1 MTGKILSRYGLGHD
15 PYAWPP
21 PNILSQG
28 PAPTGYPDAPPN
40 ILSQGPAP
48 TGYDRVRDAIYNAL
62 GGQPQNAWAADK
74 LATMFDLGTLG
85 MATGAYDGGQAMAL
99 TGDPGAL
106 AMAIMPG
113 TRPVR
118 AAAKAAG
125 GAVKE
130 AAQGIRAYHGS
141 PHVTRN
147 NEAGYLPPKLPQR
160 EFNLDYKHPTQGD
173 IGSRLETDM
182 DGRPLIARF
191 VAGRR
196 TVGGSDEALAP
207 KDVHDLAEMISNVV
221 LVPRDDLP
229 SKSVGS
235 YTPRDNKIKIADDL
249 PDDQAS
255 IAMAHELGHVI
266 DAQSQRGV
274 VFADKYEPRA
284 KKIYHDLRTG
294 NVAETRPSRITSPE
308 TDGYKLS
315 DRPGELSAEFIRAY
329 LTNPN
334 YVKSIAPGLAKE
346 LRALINADPGLSKYI
361 QFNALAPTVIG
372 GATAARAA
380 SSDEDF
386 EEILRK
392 YGLLPPAA
400 LGDAAIQDPA
410 QQ

>member
-1 MTGKILSRYGLGHD
+1 MTGNILSRYGMGHD
-15 PYAWPP
+15 PYAWRS
-21 PNILSQG
+21 NMDAQ
-28 PAPTGYPDAPPN
+28 PDAPPN

-62 GGQPQNAWAADK
+62 GGQPQNAWAANK

-85 MATGAYDGGQAMAL
+85 MATGAYDGGRELAH
-99 TGDPGAL
+99 TGDPNAL
-106 AMAIMPG
+106 AMALMPG
-113 TRPVR
+113 MKPVG
-118 AAAKAAG
+118 AAAKAARNI
-125 GAVKE
+125 KIN
-130 AAQGIRAYHGS
+130 QLNHGTL
-141 PHVTRN
+141 TRN
-147 NEAGYLPPKLPQR
+147 NEAGYAPPELPQR
-160 EFNLDYKHPTQGD
+160 EFNLDYKRPHQGD

-182 DGRPLIARF
+182 DGRPLIAEH

-196 TVGGSDEALAP
+196 TVGGNDEALTPDEATE
-207 KDVHDLAEMISNVV
+207 LANYVSNVV
-221 LVPRDDLP
+221 RVRRDELP

-255 IAMAHELGHVI
+255 IALAHELGHAI
-266 DAQSQRGV
+266 DTQSQRGV

-294 NVAETRPSRITSPE
+294 NVAETRPSRMASPE

-334 YVKSIAPGLAKE
+334 YVKSIAPELAKQ
-346 LRALINADPGLSKYI
+346 LRALINADRGLSKYI